1 MTSSPTDADNGA
13 PPTEAPLTVV
23 AGWHS
28 VLPVPQYPIEAWIDL
43 MEVVEALCPV
53 WPERDGAGQCD
64 YRL

>member
-13 PPTEAPLTVV
+13 PRTDAPLTVV

-28 VLPVPQYPIEAWIDL
+28 VLPVPTHPIEAWIDL

-53 WPERDGAGQCD
+53 WPERNGAGQGD
-64 YRL
+64 YRM